1 MKAKNLIIYASILL
15 LIACSEES
23 KLKEKYNCS
32 GVDDC
37 LSKFEFEGARAYM
50 DFSEKKTED
59 KSKDWEAVISAE
71 SDYWI
76 KEGEFKKAFSIID
89 QTINRVEYNDGNIE
103 EFYQN
108 KIRMKAISA
117 IVDELND
124 KNEFNEARK
133 WVLKCPDVAIDGFN
147 YEANKK
153 SKGAIRDVLNK
164 KIDEFEKLSK

>member
-1 MKAKNLIIYASILL
+1 MKTKFITAILL
-15 LIACSEES
+15 LLIFSCSEES
-23 KLKEKYNCS
+23 KLNEKYNCT

-37 LSKFEFEGARAYM
+37 LSKYEFEGARAYM
-50 DFSEKKTED
+50 DISDKREYD
-59 KSKDWEAVISAE
+59 KSYDWEVIISAE

-89 QTINRVEYNDGNIE
+89 QTISRVVFGSSNIDE
-103 EFYQN
+103 THHN
-108 KIRMKAISA
+108 LIRMKAISA
-117 IVDELND
+117 IVDELCT

-153 SKGAIRDVLNK
+153 DGLIRDVLNK
-164 KIDEFEKLSK
+164 RIDDYEKLSK